1 MLAKVGI
8 DPDSHQ
14 KFWLAARA
22 GESRSRDII
31 APMKYRFAFIVLL
44 CTLGAAADDR
54 RAPLPEKIV
63 AAKTVFIQN
72 ESGEIKFSDN
82 IRKQLED
89 WGRWQIVKSK
99 AEADLVLS
107 LQHQQRFHNNF
118 LLVVLDR
125 QSGETLWTVKKDV
138 AIGGYAGVARILM
151 ADLRKRLPP
160 I

>member
-1 MLAKVGI
+1 MNYRRGFHICLVATTLSLYGLAQNG
-8 DPDSHQ
+8 
-14 KFWLAARA
+14 
-22 GESRSRDII
+22 
-31 APMKYRFAFIVLL
+31 KY
-44 CTLGAAADDR
+44 
-54 RAPLPEKIV
+54 APLPEKLV
-63 AAKTVFIQN
+63 AARTVFIQN
-72 ESGEIKFSDN
+72 ETGEIKFSDN

>member
-1 MLAKVGI
+1 
-8 DPDSHQ
+8 
-14 KFWLAARA
+14 
-22 GESRSRDII
+22 
-31 APMKYRFAFIVLL
+31 MKYQLALAMLL
-44 CTLGAAADDR
+44 CTFGAAADDKST
-54 RAPLPEKIV
+54 PLPEKI
-63 AAKTVFIQN
+63 ATAKTVFIQN
-72 ESGEIKFSDN
+72 ETGEIKFSDN

-99 AEADLVLS
+99 SEADLVLS

>member
-1 MLAKVGI
+1 LISALDK
-8 DPDSHQ
+8 H
-14 KFWLAARA
+14 
-22 GESRSRDII
+22 RDILT
-31 APMKYRFAFIVLL
+31 PMKYRFALAMLL
-44 CTLGAAADDR
+44 CTFGAASDDKGS
-54 RAPLPEKIV
+54 PLPEKIV
-63 AAKTVFIQN
+63 TAKTVFIQN
-72 ESGEIKFSDN
+72 ETGEIKFSDN
-82 IRKQLED
+82 VRKQLED

-118 LLVVLDR
+118 LLVILDR